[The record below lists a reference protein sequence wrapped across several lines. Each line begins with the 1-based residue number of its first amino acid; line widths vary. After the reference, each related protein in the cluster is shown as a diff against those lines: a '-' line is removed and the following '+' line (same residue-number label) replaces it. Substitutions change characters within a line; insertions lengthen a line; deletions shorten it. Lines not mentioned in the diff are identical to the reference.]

1 MLYRF
6 ATYTGARIERLAI
19 GEHDV
24 TWSMRD
30 RGHRLEIR
38 ARRTQAS
45 LLRGPSVA
53 DMGVRVPETL
63 QATVQVRLSALV
75 GRQERPIFEGTGH
88 SAGLEVA
95 GDIARLLS

>member
-1 MLYRF
+1 MASLLE
-6 ATYTGARIERLAI
+6 ATLHPAWCHGQ
-19 GEHDV
+19 
-24 TWSMRD
+24 
-30 RGHRLEIR
+30 LEVHT
-38 ARRTQAS
+38 RRTRAG

-63 QATVQVRLSALV
+63 QATVQVRLSALA
-75 GRQERPIFEGTGH
+75 GRQERAIFEGPGH